1 MKCYTKS
8 PKIIKRIISEILR
21 FIIFSGPN
29 EGKYGLK
36 KLRIRIL
43 FMQLC
48 HNSLYFRFGL
58 FILTLKDIWYED
70 DASGILTWAEK
81 IVVEILEPV

>member
-1 MKCYTKS
+1 
-8 PKIIKRIISEILR
+8 
-21 FIIFSGPN
+21 
-29 EGKYGLK
+29 
-36 KLRIRIL
+36 
-43 FMQLC
+43 MQLC

-81 IVVEILEPV
+81 IAVEILEPV